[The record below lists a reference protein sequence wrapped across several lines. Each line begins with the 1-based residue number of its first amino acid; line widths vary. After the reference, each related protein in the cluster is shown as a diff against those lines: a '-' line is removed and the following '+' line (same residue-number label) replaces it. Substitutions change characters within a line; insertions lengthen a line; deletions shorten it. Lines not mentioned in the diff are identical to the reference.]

1 MKASNTI
8 QLYILDFRRLISEK
22 LGIVLP
28 FLWRKV
34 AFESKI
40 GMLGMLV
47 LSFEIALTA
56 YDRLF
61 PLKPK
66 NPI

>member
-8 QLYILDFRRLISEK
+8 QLYILDFRMFISEK
-22 LGIVLP
+22 LGIVLS
-28 FLWRKV
+28 FLLRKV